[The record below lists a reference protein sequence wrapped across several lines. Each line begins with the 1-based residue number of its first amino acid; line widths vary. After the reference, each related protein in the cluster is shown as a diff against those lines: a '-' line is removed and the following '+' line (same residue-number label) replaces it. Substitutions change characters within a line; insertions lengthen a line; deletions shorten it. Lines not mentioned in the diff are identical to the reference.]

1 MEVSRAVPFRARTD
15 PKTMAS
21 NWLVLNIL
29 LAIVAFAVVAGLPL
43 WALWRYS
50 ADDLFGRPD
59 RPLSSRG
66 PAGDDG
72 LFRRSP
78 APVERSLVESGPA
91 LTDPARPAPTVPA
104 EERLVRAGSWR

>member
-1 MEVSRAVPFRARTD
+1 MEVSRAVPFPDRTD

-21 NWLVLNIL
+21 NWLVLNIP

-59 RPLSSRG
+59 RPLSPRG
-66 PAGDDG
+66 SAGDDG
-72 LFRRSP
+72 SFERSP
-78 APVERSLVESGPA
+78 APVEPYPVASGPA
-91 LTDPARPAPTVPA
+91 VTDPAGLAPAAPE
-104 EERLVRAGSWR
+104 EERPVRAGSWR